1 MTSNSATGFSI
12 QCFTVSSTLSSEEH
26 NSYVSLPAFIYLI
39 INPQVESTEKCF
51 FLRWIK
57 SQQLLDCCF
66 RAVIITVMLRS
77 SDASPKKKQR
87 LPLTV
92 SVVTGGGGGNKE
104 NKMGRK
110 LFIAPP
116 LQVILTLS
124 SLIVTCNY
132 GNGGCQHICEETDHG
147 PKCSCHMKFVLHS
160 DGKTCVGESSPPPN
174 ITPVLAPAG

>member
-1 MTSNSATGFSI
+1 M
-12 QCFTVSSTLSSEEH
+12 
-26 NSYVSLPAFIYLI
+26 
-39 INPQVESTEKCF
+39 F
-51 FLRWIK
+51 FLRQIK

-77 SDASPKKKQR
+77 SDTSQKKK
-87 LPLTV
+87 TTTAD
-92 SVVTGGGGGNKE
+92 SVCCHRRGEKKE

-110 LFIAPP
+110 VFITPP

-160 DGKTCVGESSPPPN
+160 DGKTCVGESSPQHHPS
-174 ITPVLAPAG
+174 AGSSWLRHGG